1 MGIPPVYYPDM
12 NERSGISSSFV
23 GRRKSKVWTWT
34 VLCCRTRQVVAG
46 GVGDRSE
53 ETGRRLWEAI
63 PEAYGGSYR
72 YSDFG
77 SAYRLVFPADR
88 HQFVEKMEGQLA
100 HIKRWHN
107 TVRQKLARYVR
118 KSLSFS
124 KSLYWHE
131 LVTRWFV
138 VTYNLELALS
148 VTILTLSIKIQIRQE
163 DDR

>member
-1 MGIPPVYYPDM
+1 M
-12 NERSGISSSFV
+12 
-23 GRRKSKVWTWT
+23 
-34 VLCCRTRQVVAG
+34 VAG